1 MGSINKTTS
10 NSILSNPIKE
20 RIESVCNTILYSDN
34 VEEVSKA
41 YDIFFTQYRQMII
54 NAQDPIN
61 LSCVED
67 VIYKILY
74 DEIENKLETC
84 LPKYSTFARFVAM
97 IRDQERMRTYA
108 HFAKVRSVRPLT
120 KLKNYILI
128 VAQTEEDFEKKNSYI
143 KNVLHNCFI
152 KEI

>member
-1 MGSINKTTS
+1 MGGKATNS
-10 NSILSNPIKE
+10 SILVNPIKE
-20 RIESVCNTILYSDN
+20 RIESVCHTILYSNDI
-34 VEEVSKA
+34 EEVSKA
-41 YDIFFTQYRQMII
+41 YEIFFTQYRQMII

-74 DEIENKLETC
+74 DEIGNKLE
-84 LPKYSTFARFVAM
+84 LFGLKYSPFARFVAM
-97 IRDQERMRTYA
+97 IRDQEHIKLYT
-108 HFAKVRSVRPLT
+108 HPSSTKQLKPLN

-143 KNVLHNCFI
+143 KNVLHNCYI

>member
-1 MGSINKTTS
+1 MQTFKNCIGAS
-10 NSILSNPIKE
+10 NESLKNVRVNNAEKSALAQSKIM
-20 RIESVCNTILYSDN
+20 IEKL
-34 VEEVSKA
+34 
-41 YDIFFTQYRQMII
+41 
-54 NAQDPIN
+54 
-61 LSCVED
+61 
-67 VIYKILY
+67 KIDYAKLQN
-74 DEIENKLETC
+74 EIENKLETC

-97 IRDQERMRTYA
+97 IRDQERMRTYT